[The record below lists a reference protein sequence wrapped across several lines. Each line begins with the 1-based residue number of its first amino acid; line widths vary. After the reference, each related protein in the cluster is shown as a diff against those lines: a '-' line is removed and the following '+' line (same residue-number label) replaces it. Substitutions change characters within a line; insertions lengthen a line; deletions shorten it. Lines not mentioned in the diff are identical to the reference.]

1 MPDGESAD
9 GETPDGESFGPA
21 ALGPP
26 PATPPTAAELAAA
39 AGEALDRLIRTQ
51 QDFPI
56 PGVLF
61 RDLTPV
67 LADRVALRHIAGAL
81 AAAAPDATLIAGLE
95 SRGFLLGA
103 AAAAVAGTGVLAI
116 RKPGKLPGPVLAEEY
131 ELEYGTARLEL
142 HPDDVPAGSRVLVID
157 DVLATG
163 GTAAAACRLL
173 RRAGA
178 HIAAVA
184 VAIELKD
191 LNGRAALAGIP
202 VTALRSW

>member
-1 MPDGESAD
+1 MFSIAG
-9 GETPDGESFGPA
+9 A
-21 ALGPP
+21 AI
-26 PATPPTAAELAAA
+26 E
-39 AGEALDRLIRTQ
+39 RLVRTQ
-51 QDFPI
+51 ADFPQ

-67 LADRVALRHIAGAL
+67 LADAQAFREVAGAL
-81 AAAAPDATLIAGLE
+81 AAAAPGVTLIAGLE

-103 AAAAVAGTGVLAI
+103 GAAAIAGTGVLAV
-116 RKPGKLPGPVLAEEY
+116 RKPGKLPGNILFEDY
-131 ELEYGTARLEL
+131 QLEYGTARLEL

-178 HIAAVA
+178 EIAGVAVA
-184 VAIELKD
+184 VELTE
-191 LNGRAALAGIP
+191 LAGRSALSGIP
-202 VTALRSW
+202 VTALCQW

>member
-1 MPDGESAD
+1 MKYGVLGVSPTDDASSRRLAQFDVAG
-9 GETPDGESFGPA
+9 A
-21 ALGPP
+21 AI
-26 PATPPTAAELAAA
+26 E
-39 AGEALDRLIRTQ
+39 RLVRTQ
-51 QDFPI
+51 QDFPQ

-67 LADRVALRHIAGAL
+67 LADARALQDIATAL

-103 AAAAVAGTGVLAI
+103 AAAAVAGTGVLAV
-116 RKPGKLPGPVLAEEY
+116 RKPGKLPGEIIFEDYA
-131 ELEYGTARLEL
+131 LEYGTARLEL
-142 HPDDVPAGSRVLVID
+142 HPDDIPAGCRVLVID

-178 HIAAVA
+178 EIAGVA
-184 VAIELKD
+184 VAIELAD
-191 LNGRAALAGIP
+191 LHGRQALADIQ
-202 VTALRSW
+202 VTSLRSW

>member
-1 MPDGESAD
+1 MTAM
-9 GETPDGESFGPA
+9 PA
-21 ALGPP
+21 AAPLDAGPP
-26 PATPPTAAELAAA
+26 VSSAGLALAGAAI
-39 AGEALDRLIRTQ
+39 DRLMRTQ
-51 QDFPI
+51 QDFPQ

-67 LADRVALRHIAGAL
+67 LADARALGDVARAL

-103 AAAAVAGTGVLAI
+103 AAAAIAGTGVLAV
-116 RKPGKLPGPVLAEEY
+116 RKPGKLPGQILFEDYA
-131 ELEYGTARLEL
+131 LEYGTARLEL
-142 HPDDVPAGSRVLVID
+142 QSDDVPAGSRVLVID

-178 HIAAVA
+178 EIVGVA
-184 VAIELKD
+184 VAIELTE
-191 LNGRAALAGIP
+191 LGGRAALPNIA
-202 VTALRSW
+202 VTSLRQW

>member
-1 MPDGESAD
+1 MDSSPQ
-9 GETPDGESFGPA
+9 P
-21 ALGPP
+21 
-26 PATPPTAAELAAA
+26 LAPFAA
-39 AGEALDRLIRTQ
+39 AGAAIERLVRTQ
-51 QDFPI
+51 QDFPQ

-67 LADRVALRHIAGAL
+67 LADARALHDVAVAL

-103 AAAAVAGTGVLAI
+103 AAAAVAGLGVLAV
-116 RKPGKLPGPVLAEEY
+116 RKPGKLPGDILFEDYA
-131 ELEYGTARLEL
+131 LEYGTARLEL

-178 HIAAVA
+178 DIAGVA
-184 VAIELKD
+184 VAIEL
-191 LNGRAALAGIP
+191 AAIARQ
-202 VTALRSW
+202 TCAC